1 MKTFF
6 SLSTFDPRLKIIVA
20 AAIGVLTW
28 HVPVYALAAYAIFIL
43 FLGFTNSVHLTLGIR
58 TVAAYAYFILGWTV
72 IKFAMDCTPLL
83 SGTTPDYATALTASA
98 ILGLRLTILISIG
111 LLLATSSSA
120 RQLGLA
126 LSWFLR
132 PFMGKRSWEP
142 ALSLALMIHFIP
154 LVQRTFSQVIRAMEL
169 RNPPRSKWHRFTLIP
184 QAVLRICA
192 QKTWTQTVAVAA
204 RKLDSPDAWV
214 PNFPP
219 CYGQLTISFLLILT
233 AYSPI
238 LLTKV

>member
-1 MKTFF
+1 MNTFL
-6 SLSTFDPRLKIIVA
+6 SLSTFDPRLKITVA
-20 AAIGVLTW
+20 AAIGILTW

-43 FLGFTNSVHLTLGIR
+43 LIGVINSVHLTLGIR
-58 TVAAYAYFILGWTV
+58 TVVAYAYFIIGWTTV
-72 IKFAMDCTPLL
+72 KFALDCTPLL
-83 SGTTPDYATALTASA
+83 SGIIPDYRAALIASA

-111 LLLATSSSA
+111 LLLATTSSA

-132 PFMGKRSWEP
+132 PIMGKRSWEP

-154 LVQRTFSQVIRAMEL
+154 LVQRTFSQVMRAMEL

-204 RKLDSPDAWV
+204 RKLDSPDAWI
-214 PNFPP
+214 PNFPT
-219 CYGQLTISFLLILT
+219 CYCQLVVSFLLIIAACFPIILT
-233 AYSPI
+233 WI
-238 LLTKV
+238 